1 MLQDKYQSAE
11 TQNLAKDAVV
21 LMKKYEAVKN
31 RGDKIADL
39 LAASLE
45 QHCQDAQVQEQR
57 WINATKE
64 KVAWC
69 GDIAGDR
76 YSMEAKLATVKVS
89 YNHKRK
95 MEFILQDLK
104 FTEKTIYMSYFLCY
118 ELHLILTEI
127 GQQRQFHKWT

>member
-1 MLQDKYQSAE
+1 MIDKTKALQDKYPSAE

-21 LMKKYEAVKN
+21 LMKKLEAVQN
-31 RGDKIADL
+31 RGDKIADVL
-39 LAASLE
+39 EASLE

-76 YSMEAKLATVKVS
+76 YSMEAKLATIEVS
-89 YNHKRK
+89 QEK
-95 MEFILQDLK
+95 MLRLQYEFNQSHAI
-104 FTEKTIYMSYFLCY
+104 FRFNIRN
-118 ELHLILTEI
+118 ELFMLYCNPECM
-127 GQQRQFHKWT
+127 

>member
-1 MLQDKYQSAE
+1 MDKTKALQDKYPSAE

-21 LMKKYEAVKN
+21 LMKKLEAVQN
-31 RGDKIADL
+31 RGDKIADVL
-39 LAASLE
+39 EASLE

-76 YSMEAKLATVKVS
+76 YSMEAKLATIEVS
-89 YNHKRK
+89 QEK
-95 MEFILQDLK
+95 MLRLQYEFNQSHAIFRLLEMNCSCYTVILSVC
-104 FTEKTIYMSYFLCY
+104 E
-118 ELHLILTEI
+118 
-127 GQQRQFHKWT
+127 